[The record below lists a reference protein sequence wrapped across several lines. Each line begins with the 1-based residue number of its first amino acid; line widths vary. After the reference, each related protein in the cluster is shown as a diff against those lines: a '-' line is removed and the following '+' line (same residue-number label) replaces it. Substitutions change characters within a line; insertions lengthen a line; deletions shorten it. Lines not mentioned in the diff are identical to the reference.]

1 MRPHRPL
8 SAPCAGWPRRECLGM
23 FNSIRRRI
31 EFLAAFS
38 PLVRRLV
45 VVAACIEGP
54 GSPAEE
60 NCTAPADR
68 GHASG
73 ACGISPPQKRQWG
86 AIVTLRLPARRLRGG
101 PSEAGLAAWRA
112 GGARIAESPP
122 PPQLVAFLVAGRTG
136 LTRACFVPALRDWQA
151 SAAANGFA
159 AVPAK
164 PGEIG
169 NPALRSD
176 SAGSSPPP
184 STARRCPLRA
194 SRSFP
199 WPAGARSAPA
209 RRPYFFRRRS
219 AVGRSPTAQFSAASW
234 QCSAG
239 FDPALAPGARL
250 RQRRH
255 TRRHSMRTFWHCCP
269 GLSWFSLCPLV
280 LSALRTARLPHDPRN
295 CACAL
300 LPWFSAGLEVADLP
314 PSARVG
320 LGKTGRTRPPTGNK
334 LG

>member
-199 WPAGARSAPA
+199 WPAGALAAPA

-219 AVGRSPTAQFSAASW
+219 AVGRSPTAQFSAPPGSAVPGSALLLPRVPAFASGGTP
-234 QCSAG
+234 AG
-239 FDPALAPGARL
+239 TACAHSGIAVQASLGFPFAP
-250 RQRRH
+250 
-255 TRRHSMRTFWHCCP
+255 
-269 GLSWFSLCPLV
+269 V

-320 LGKTGRTRPPTGNK
+320 LGKTGRTRPPTGYK